1 MAYSWISWNDRQL
14 YTFILLYYCLGWML
28 GYFIK
33 YVTGDITKNTDSS
46 QMFADVTAN
55 PWIMFV
61 WMAVIVLIAVIVCSM
76 GLQNGAEVQN
86 I

>member
-1 MAYSWISWNDRQL
+1 
-14 YTFILLYYCLGWML
+14 
-28 GYFIK
+28 
-33 YVTGDITKNTDSS
+33 
-46 QMFADVTAN
+46 MFADVTAN

-76 GLQNGAEVQN
+76 GLQNGVERLQN

>member
-1 MAYSWISWNDRQL
+1 
-14 YTFILLYYCLGWML
+14 ML

-61 WMAVIVLIAVIVCSM
+61 WMAVIVLNKIS
-76 GLQNGAEVQN
+76 
-86 I
+86 